1 MDFTFTDDQES
12 FRTEVRA
19 FLDETLTPEFWE
31 RQRAQPSQGSS
42 PEFSR
47 AAAERGWLGIAWPV
61 EYGGQARTK
70 IEQMIYMEEM
80 AYAGAPQEHH
90 RRAVQ
95 QVGPS
100 IMLHG
105 SEAQKQRFLPGVA
118 SGETSFAM
126 GLTEPNAGSDLA
138 SVATLAVHDGDDLV
152 LNGEKV
158 FTSGAH
164 YSDYLWTVV
173 RTDPEAP
180 KHRGISMVVVP
191 LDSPGVNVQ
200 PLIDLQ
206 DRHHFNRI
214 FFEDARVPA
223 DHLIGEENR
232 GWYINATTMD
242 FERSGIARIANL
254 DQLFDN
260 LADALRGMSE
270 DDRKQTRYRAARGR
284 LADLVLGVRTSR
296 HLAYRVVSMQSAGL
310 LPNYE
315 VSIVKL
321 LASETSQALYNV
333 GVHAHGLYGQL
344 SVLPEQQDTTSNGAT
359 YGEPRGEWGPGYL
372 NAIPD
377 TIAQGSSEIQR
388 SVIATR
394 GLGLPRG

>member
-1 MDFTFTDDQES
+1 MDFRFTGDQEA
-12 FRTEVRA
+12 FRTEVQA
-19 FLDETLTPEFWE
+19 FLDETLTPEFWTE
-31 RQRAQPSQGSS
+31 QRANRHAGWS

-61 EYGGQARTK
+61 EFGGQARGK
-70 IEQMIYMEEM
+70 IDQMIYMEEM

-100 IMLHG
+100 IILHG
-105 SEAQKQRFLPGVA
+105 SEAQKQRYLPGVA
-118 SGETSFAM
+118 SGEISFAM
-126 GLTEPNAGSDLA
+126 GLSEPNAGSDLA
-138 SVATLAVHDGDDLV
+138 NVETTAARDGDDFV
-152 LNGEKV
+152 LTGEKV

-173 RTDPEAP
+173 RTDPDAP
-180 KHRGISMVVVP
+180 KHRGISMLVVP
-191 LDSPGVNVQ
+191 LDAPGVQVQ

-214 FFEDARVPA
+214 FLEDVRVPA
-223 DHLIGEENR
+223 ENLIGEENR

-242 FERSGIARIANL
+242 FERSGIARIAHL
-254 DQLFDN
+254 DQLFDS

-270 DDRKQTRYRAARGR
+270 AERQLPRYRAARRR
-284 LADLVLGVRTSR
+284 LSELVLGVRTSR
-296 HLAYRVVSMQSAGL
+296 FLAYRVVSMQNAGL

-321 LASETSQALYNV
+321 LASETSQALHNV
-333 GVHAHGLYGQL
+333 GVNAHGLYGQL
-344 SVLPEQQDTTSNGAT
+344 ADPDDRAGPEVGR
-359 YGEPRGEWGPGYL
+359 RGGGWGPGYL
-372 NAIPD
+372 AAIPD
-377 TIAQGSSEIQR
+377 SIAQGSSEIQR
-388 SVIATR
+388 NVIATR